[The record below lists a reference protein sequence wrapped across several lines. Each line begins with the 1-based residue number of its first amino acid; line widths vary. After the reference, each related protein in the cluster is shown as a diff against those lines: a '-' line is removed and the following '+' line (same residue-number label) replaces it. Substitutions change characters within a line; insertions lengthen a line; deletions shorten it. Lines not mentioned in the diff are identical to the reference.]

1 MLNTQITT
9 PSLQMMAN
17 TASSLESRFITEACC
32 TYLDTDGQTWSKH
45 NIHWWSCWPCTSGT
59 SWTNALLY
67 TTEQLYADFR
77 FISIPFILII
87 IILQLYHKCKFH
99 SSARVNS
106 GEIPLMQKTS
116 DCGRFKLPSFIIQG
130 EELWQGETKK
140 FGPISSENIMQL
152 HSNV

>member
-32 TYLDTDGQTWSKH
+32 VPIWIQMDRHGANT
-45 NIHWWSCWPCTSGT
+45 TSTGDHVGLAL

-130 EELWQGETKK
+130 EEL
-140 FGPISSENIMQL
+140 
-152 HSNV
+152 